1 MRITTTIMQAI
12 YLLVKELRYIFLNFL
27 ASIIVVCFFLVG
39 ATECHI
45 PLTNMYLFVRFFM
58 LFLGLGNGVFIL
70 LKYACRSEINL
81 WRRLV
86 KVCMPVLLVYNV
98 SYDYFYKVDFE
109 KLFSA
114 FTAVLLLEGVCF
126 LLFRYVLNQLFR
138 FIFEPELNEHIWLE
152 DNYRSDW
159 WFNKYTESIIRFV
172 VRNFRNAQK
181 TNIKYDYFLKNDH
194 VKPDKKKYVLKSIPP
209 MSGNSPIGAKFIVN
223 YTFIEFQFIYQP
235 RLVTFE
241 KAINPVVSGDINE

>member
-98 SYDYFYKVDFE
+98 SYDYFYQVDFE
-109 KLFSA
+109 KLFST
-114 FTAVLLLEGVCF
+114 FTAVLLIEGICF
-126 LLFRYVLNQLFR
+126 LLFRYVFNRLFCSL
-138 FIFEPELNEHIWLE
+138 FKPELNEYLYLE
-152 DNYRSDW
+152 DEYSNEW
-159 WFNKYTESIIRFV
+159 WFNKYTESITRFI
-172 VRNFRNAQK
+172 VRNFRNAKK
-181 TNIKYDYFLKNDH
+181 TNVKQDNINIKDFIIEGKEA
-194 VKPDKKKYVLKSIPP
+194 VLIKSPYYAQRD
-209 MSGNSPIGAKFIVN
+209 GRYTQFDVA
-223 YTFIEFQFIYQP
+223 YTFLSFLFHYQP
-235 RLVTFE
+235 KLTFSV
-241 KAINPVVSGDINE
+241 KAINPIVSGDMNE